1 MIEVD
6 GTKIQVRGSL
16 VKIARLDGEKFLFA
30 ADPERMIQTLR
41 NRRQRIDLFTF
52 IQRATETSPKYSYPM
67 EWDNLAALSISSF
80 DYWWNQ
86 QLGFKARN
94 KAKQAQKKGVEI
106 REVPFSDDL
115 VKGIWEIYNETP
127 VRQGRKFPHYG
138 KDFETVRREEAT
150 YLDESIFVGAFL
162 GEKLVGFIKILI
174 DRDGNQ
180 AGLLNIVSLI
190 AERDKA
196 PTNALV
202 AAAVKACASRG
213 ISLLTYSNFSYGK
226 KQRDSLS
233 DFKER
238 NAFQRID
245 VPRYYVPLTA
255 LGHAALRLKLHHRLA
270 DRIPEFASERLREF
284 RDAWYKRR
292 FPSIGEAS

>member
-52 IQRATETSPKYSYPM
+52 IQRATEPSPKFSYPM

-138 KDFETVRREEAT
+138 KDLETVRREEAT

-202 AAAVKACASRG
+202 ATCQPAASFNKRKQMVTTMPPM
-213 ISLLTYSNFSYGK
+213 LLII
-226 KQRDSLS
+226 R
-233 DFKER
+233 
-238 NAFQRID
+238 
-245 VPRYYVPLTA
+245 
-255 LGHAALRLKLHHRLA
+255 
-270 DRIPEFASERLREF
+270 
-284 RDAWYKRR
+284 
-292 FPSIGEAS
+292 